1 MFCFP
6 TKVFYLGTFIFS
18 MNLFDIVLGGFLV
31 YGMIKGAW
39 NGFFVE
45 LASFLSL
52 ILGIY
57 VALKFSFLTQ
67 SIIESHVS
75 WSPKTV
81 QTVAFLLTFVLVV
94 VGVSMLG
101 KVFTTL
107 ANFASLGIMNKI
119 GGGFFGLLKTILIL
133 SVSLHFFHKFND
145 KVSFAEK
152 ETLQESLIYYPTLE
166 ISGLVYPALENW
178 LIEFKSDNKPEE
190 QK

>member
-1 MFCFP
+1 
-6 TKVFYLGTFIFS
+6 

-57 VALKFSFLTQ
+57 IAIKFSFLTQ
-67 SIIESHVS
+67 SLIENHVS

-81 QTVAFLLTFVLVV
+81 QIIAFLLTFVLVV
-94 VGVSMLG
+94 VGISMLG

-133 SVSLHFFHKFND
+133 SVSLHFFHRFND
-145 KVSFAEK
+145 KVSFVEK
-152 ETLQESLIYYPTLE
+152 KTLQESLFYYPTLE
-166 ISGLVYPALENW
+166 VSGLVYPAIENW
-178 LIEFKSDNKPEE
+178 LVEFNTDRQQS
-190 QK
+190 

>member
-1 MFCFP
+1 MGI
-6 TKVFYLGTFIFS
+6 L
-18 MNLFDIVLGGFLV
+18 DITLGGLLI
-31 YGMIKGAW
+31 YGIVRGAW

-57 VALKFSFLTQ
+57 IAIKFSFLTQ
-67 SIIESHVS
+67 SIIENHVS

-94 VGVSMLG
+94 VGISMLG

-145 KVSFAEK
+145 RVSFVEK
-152 ETLQESLIYYPTLE
+152 ETLQDSLFYYPTLE
-166 ISGLVYPALENW
+166 ISGLVYPAIENW
-178 LIEFKSDNKPEE
+178 FMEFKEE
-190 QK
+190 DKKER